1 MIWKGIDLSVK
12 IVNKF
17 VTDAWKN
24 AFERHS
30 GGAVFENLNPFVVS
44 FNLSIQKIILN
55 LQHYRGGVTP

>member
-1 MIWKGIDLSVK
+1 MTWKGIDLSVK

-17 VTDAWKN
+17 VTDAWAN

-30 GGAVFENLNPFVVS
+30 GGAVIENFNHFVIS

-55 LQHYRGGVTP
+55 LQHSRGG